1 LEDSNQAS
9 LKKEVQMEFK
19 ILYQELLNSTE
30 MIRVLLSG
38 ITQEDA
44 RIKPNADS
52 WSILEVTCHLY
63 DEEREDFRL
72 HLDWILNRQG
82 EKWPSFDPQS
92 WVKIR
97 NYNEQSFSEMTGK
110 FFDERKKSLE
120 WLKGLADVDWRTL
133 YEADWGSINA
143 GEMFAS
149 WVAHDNLHIRQL
161 VELRRAYIE
170 RITDP
175 YNIQYAGEW

>member
-1 LEDSNQAS
+1 
-9 LKKEVQMEFK
+9 MEFQT
-19 ILYQELLNSTE
+19 LYQELVNSTE
-30 MIRVLLSG
+30 MFRALLSG
-38 ITQEDA
+38 ITQKEA
-44 RIKPNADS
+44 QVKPNAGS

-72 HLDWILNRQG
+72 HLDWILNRQD

-92 WVKIR
+92 WVRSRK
-97 NYNEQSFSEMTGK
+97 YNEQNFDEMMGK
-110 FFDERKKSLE
+110 FFDEREKSLE
-120 WLKGLADVDWRTL
+120 WLRGLASVHWKTL

-161 VELRRAYIE
+161 VELRRTHIE
-170 RITDP
+170 RITQP
-175 YNIQYAGEW
+175 YEIQYAGDW